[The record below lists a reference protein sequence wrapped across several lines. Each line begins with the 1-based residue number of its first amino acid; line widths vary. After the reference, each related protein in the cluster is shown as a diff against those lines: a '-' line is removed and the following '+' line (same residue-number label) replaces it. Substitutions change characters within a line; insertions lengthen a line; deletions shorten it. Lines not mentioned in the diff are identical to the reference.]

1 MTKVNLADIIEQF
14 ELASESNKSY
24 LNRNTG
30 EIHLIPEE
38 VEMYFDNEEFDEND
52 LPEWEKEIIRI
63 EKDIQENPENYI
75 QFPDQYEIN
84 EYSIMENFSLSLTNK
99 NIRELVYSSLKGK
112 GAFRKF
118 KDTVNKYGI
127 MDEWYKFRDESIRE
141 LAIEW
146 CEENNLQYD

>member
-1 MTKVNLADIIEQF
+1 MTKVNLEDIIEQF

-52 LPEWEKEIIRI
+52 FPEWEKEIIKI

-84 EYSIMENFSLSLTNK
+84 VYSIMENFSLSITNEK
-99 NIRELVYSSLKGK
+99 IRELVYSSLKGK
-112 GAFRKF
+112 GAFRRF
-118 KDTVNKYGI
+118 KDTLNKYGI
-127 MDEWYKFRDESIRE
+127 MEEWYKFRDETIRE

-146 CEENNLQYD
+146 CEENNLEYD

>member
-52 LPEWEKEIIRI
+52 LPEWEKGIIKI